1 MLDGFLVL
9 LVLLVFLVL
18 LLSILSLLISLLVV
32 GVVDVVVVVEGPLQP
47 SSLAKTLTLTLSD
60 ECLVRVRG

>member
-1 MLDGFLVL
+1 MRRLDGLLVL

-18 LLSILSLLISLLVV
+18 LLSILSLLIRLLV
-32 GVVDVVVVVEGPLQP
+32 DVAGPLQP

-60 ECLVRVRG
+60 ECLVRVRDRVYR

>member
-1 MLDGFLVL
+1 MRRLDGLLVL

-18 LLSILSLLISLLVV
+18 LLSILSLLIRLLVV
-32 GVVDVVVVVEGPLQP
+32 GVVDVAGPLQP